1 MPLEPGASVPPDA
14 MNRALRL
21 HRPTSRH
28 RAGVFVAVLLLLPAI
43 LGGCGQ
49 RRSLSPSGQSGEL
62 PDQEVEDFAI
72 TETDAGA
79 VEWKLYAQQ
88 AAIFDVRNT
97 ITAHG
102 VRVDF
107 YDAKGK
113 QSSQLTAREGEIN
126 QLSRDMTARG
136 NVVLQNS
143 DGARMTTQ
151 SLRFLNR
158 SQKIVS
164 DELVRVE
171 QKGNVLTGVGFESDP
186 DLKHYQF
193 RTQVSGTVRSK
204 VETLLGPERKTP

>member
-1 MPLEPGASVPPDA
+1 MSLGALV
-14 MNRALRL
+14 
-21 HRPTSRH
+21 
-28 RAGVFVAVLLLLPAI
+28 VLVLSA
-43 LGGCGQ
+43 GCGQ
-49 RRSLSPSGQSGEL
+49 RRSLSPSGQAGEL
-62 PDQEVEDFAI
+62 PDQEVEDFAL
-72 TETDAGA
+72 TETNSGA
-79 VEWKLYAQQ
+79 LEWKLYAQH

-107 YDAKGK
+107 FDEKGK
-113 QSSQLTAREGEIN
+113 QSSRLTAREGEIH

-143 DGARMTTQ
+143 DGARMSTQ

-158 SQKIVS
+158 EQKIVS

-171 QKGNVLTGVGFESDP
+171 RGGDVLTGVGFESDP

-193 RTQVSGTVRSK
+193 RTRVNATVHSK
-204 VETLLGPERKTP
+204 PQSLLGPERDKP